1 MSWATQSE
9 EMLKSWTESQQ
20 KMWDSW
26 MKMMTPT
33 GAQSSMSEMW
43 KQSVE
48 AWEAAVK
55 NAAGTQTEWM
65 KLWLESLEDMP
76 NVPDEV
82 IKMAEQAVEMN
93 RQWVANQEKLWEGW
107 FAAAKNMNP
116 GGFAGSWEEESAKAM
131 HAWQDSATK
140 MMEANRKLAET
151 WSIFGTTANG
161 K

>member
-1 MSWATQSE
+1 MNWATQSE

-33 GAQSSMSEMW
+33 GAQSSMSDLW
-43 KQSVE
+43 TQSVE
-48 AWEAAVK
+48 AWEAAIK
-55 NAAGTQTEWM
+55 NAAGTQAEWM
-65 KLWLESLEDMP
+65 KMWLESLEDMP

-107 FAAAKNMNP
+107 FTAAKNMNP
-116 GGFAGSWEEESAKAM
+116 GGFAGSWEEESVKAM

>member
-1 MSWATQSE
+1 MNWATQSE

-33 GAQSSMSEMW
+33 GAQSSMSDLW
-43 KQSVE
+43 TQSVE
-48 AWEAAVK
+48 AWEAAIK

-65 KLWLESLEDMP
+65 KMWLESLEDMP

-93 RQWVANQEKLWEGW
+93 RQWVANQEKLWENLCLS
-107 FAAAKNMNP
+107 FIKAKP
-116 GGFAGSWEEESAKAM
+116 AFFLRSDA
-131 HAWQDSATK
+131 
-140 MMEANRKLAET
+140 L
-151 WSIFGTTANG
+151 
-161 K
+161 